1 MPQSTQTKFGEDEA
15 IEMYDRLAA
24 AGFRGGLDL
33 SAHALPRGLWRVT
46 CTPIRDDAR
55 QRAIEAAGREPNS
68 EHNGT
73 LVWGEQ

>member
-1 MPQSTQTKFGEDEA
+1 MPQSTQTKFGENEA

-24 AGFRGGLDL
+24 VGFRGGIDL
-33 SAHALPRGLWRVT
+33 SANALPRGLWRVRCT
-46 CTPIRDDAR
+46 CIRDDER

-73 LVWGEQ
+73 LVWGE